1 MNELDQNIP
10 SEDMGDPPV
19 TTDLLIKRM
28 PQKKKKQIHITPDT
42 LYDNWNILSKD
53 EYPDAKLHKYVSFI
67 KSFVRIVGC
76 VFGGF
81 GMFVPAFISFG
92 IAEVIGIVEEMV

>member
-10 SEDMGDPPV
+10 SDDISDPPV
-19 TTDLLIKRM
+19 TTNLLIKKIPTKVR
-28 PQKKKKQIHITPDT
+28 KSSDT
-42 LYDNWNILSKD
+42 LNDNWVIVPYD
-53 EYPDAKLHKYVSFI
+53 EYPDAKLHKYISFS

-81 GMFVPAFISFG
+81 GMFIPAFISFG

>member
-1 MNELDQNIP
+1 MNDLDQNIP
-10 SEDMGDPPV
+10 SEDISDPPV
-19 TTDLLIKRM
+19 TTDLLIRGTRPVHRSKPRKMNITNVEEFDPPDPKRH
-28 PQKKKKQIHITPDT
+28 Q
-42 LYDNWNILSKD
+42 
-53 EYPDAKLHKYVSFI
+53 YVSFL